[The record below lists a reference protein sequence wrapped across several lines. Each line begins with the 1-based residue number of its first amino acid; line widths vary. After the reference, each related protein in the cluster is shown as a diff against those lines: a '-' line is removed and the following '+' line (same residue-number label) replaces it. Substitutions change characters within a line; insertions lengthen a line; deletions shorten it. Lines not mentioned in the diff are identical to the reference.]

1 MSISAKEVGLLHK
14 TDGTSNQ
21 LLKASAPA
29 ETLFM
34 A

>member
-1 MSISAKEVGLLHK
+1 MSISAKEVGFRLHK

-29 ETLFM
+29 NQLL